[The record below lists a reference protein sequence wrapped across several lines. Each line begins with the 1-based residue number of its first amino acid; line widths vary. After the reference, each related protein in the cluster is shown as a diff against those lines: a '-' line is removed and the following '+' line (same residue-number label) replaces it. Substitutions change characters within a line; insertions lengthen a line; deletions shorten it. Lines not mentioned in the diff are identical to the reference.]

1 MDQVETLSRSRSLP
15 VYCMCRRGIDS
26 RAAVATLTK
35 NGFSAV
41 KDVSGGLNEWTRAID
56 PGFPMY

>member
-1 MDQVETLSRSRSLP
+1 MP

-41 KDVSGGLNEWTRAID
+41 KDISGGLNEWTRAVD
-56 PGFPMY
+56 PEFPMY